1 MHIYAYDAYIIRRKI
16 NAITKVVAYYD
27 YDSNQVDSIPKQ
39 KRGFVSYVSIV
50 FDT

>member
-27 YDSNQVDSIPKQ
+27 SNQVDSIPKQ
-39 KRGFVSYVSIV
+39 KRGFAERIMSIN
-50 FDT
+50 